1 MGEENICKEINL
13 YTYWQGL
20 DYAKNTPKI
29 KYLFVL
35 QDYGCIFED
44 IANLEN
50 FRKINAGFKNLPYF
64 SKKNNTSMTDENLI
78 KLFEFLGYDL
88 NKRNADLF
96 FTNFCLGYRKNSK
109 VEMTRELMM
118 QDAEIFKKLCEIL
131 EPEKIIAM
139 GRRTFECVY
148 KSLTVEDKAELLKFK
163 YWNIFLENHRDDVIV
178 IFAGYPDKMKNFL
191 ERNEGLRSR
200 IPMFYHFSL

>member
-1 MGEENICKEINL
+1 
-13 YTYWQGL
+13 
-20 DYAKNTPKI
+20 
-29 KYLFVL
+29 
-35 QDYGCIFED
+35 
-44 IANLEN
+44 
-50 FRKINAGFKNLPYF
+50 
-64 SKKNNTSMTDENLI
+64 
-78 KLFEFLGYDL
+78 
-88 NKRNADLF
+88 
-96 FTNFCLGYRKNSK
+96 
-109 VEMTRELMM
+109 
-118 QDAEIFKKLCEIL
+118 
-131 EPEKIIAM
+131 M